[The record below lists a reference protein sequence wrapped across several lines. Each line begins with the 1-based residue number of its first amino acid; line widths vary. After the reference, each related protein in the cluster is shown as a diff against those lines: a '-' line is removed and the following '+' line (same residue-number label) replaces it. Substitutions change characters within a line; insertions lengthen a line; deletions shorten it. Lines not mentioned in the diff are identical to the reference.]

1 MNAPRQMKLV
11 FVTGSLVHGG
21 AERHSITLA
30 NRLAERG
37 HECHAVYIKDIP
49 DQLGRL
55 RLSAPS
61 SVRCLHARRYFD
73 VSALSHLHAF
83 LARLEP
89 SVVFATNSYALM
101 YASLARVRAPL
112 AVALH
117 TTYLQTLKEKAQML
131 AYRPL
136 YWSAAAAVFVCE
148 RQRAHWARR
157 AVFARRSAVIYNG
170 VDLEHWQ
177 GDPFA
182 GDAVRRAAGFEPGDF
197 VVGLSAVLR
206 PEKNPVQ
213 LVEAVARLRNRGVR
227 ATALFIG
234 DGPQRSPVL
243 ERAALLGI
251 PDHVVVTGF
260 QQDVRPYVSACDV
273 LALTSFT
280 EALSLA
286 AIEAMALGRP
296 VVHPDVGGAR
306 ELITHGEDGLLFPV
320 GDTDALVSALQRLSE
335 RAVRREMG
343 RRARGTVEARFSEHA
358 MVERY
363 EALLAEIASPR
374 RKHGHLRKRAAAH

>member
-1 MNAPRQMKLV
+1 MRLV
-11 FVTGSLVHGG
+11 FLTGSLVHGG

-37 HECHAVYIKDIP
+37 HECHAVYIKNIP
-49 DQLGRL
+49 AQLGRL
-55 RLSAPS
+55 QLAAPS

-73 VSALSHLHAF
+73 LSALSHLHAL

-89 SVVFATNSYALM
+89 SVVVATNSYALM
-101 YASLARVRAPL
+101 YAGLARGRAPL

-117 TTYLQTLKEKAQML
+117 TTHLQTAKEKLQML

-136 YWSAAAAVFVCE
+136 YWAADAAVFVCE

-157 AVFARRSAVIYNG
+157 GVFGRKNAVIYNG
-170 VDLEHWQ
+170 VDLEHWRA
-177 GDPFA
+177 DP
-182 GDAVRRAAGFEPGDF
+182 AAGEALRRSLGLSAGDF

-213 LVEAVARLRNRGVR
+213 LVEAIARLRGRGMP
-227 ATALFIG
+227 AKALFIG
-234 DGPQRSPVL
+234 DGP
-243 ERAALLGI
+243 ERAAVLSRASTFGMEQ
-251 PDHVVVTGF
+251 HVLVTGF
-260 QQDVRPYVSACDV
+260 QQDVRPYVAACDV

-306 ELITHGEDGLLFPV
+306 ELISDGEDGLLFPV
-320 GDTDALVSALQRLSE
+320 GDTAALVAALERLAVADTRTRFAGKA
-335 RAVRREMG
+335 RAK
-343 RRARGTVEARFSEHA
+343 VEARFSERA

-363 EALLAEIASPR
+363 EALLAELAPPR
-374 RKHGHLRKRAAAH
+374 RNHEHLRKRAPAH

>member
-1 MNAPRQMKLV
+1 MNAQRQMKLV

-37 HECHAVYIKDIP
+37 HECHAVYVKDVP

-55 RLSAPS
+55 RLAAPS

-73 VSALSHLHAF
+73 LSALAHLHAF
-83 LARLEP
+83 LERLEP

-101 YASLARVRAPL
+101 YAGLARARAPL

-117 TTYLQTLKEKAQML
+117 TTHLRTAKERLQML

-148 RQRAHWARR
+148 RSRAHWARR
-157 AVFARRSAVIYNG
+157 AVFARRNTVIHNG

-177 GDPFA
+177 SDPFA
-182 GDAVRRAAGFEPGDF
+182 GDAVRRAAGFERDDF
-197 VVGLSAVLR
+197 VAGLSAVLR
-206 PEKNPVQ
+206 PEKNAVQ
-213 LVEAVARLRNRGVR
+213 LVEAIARLRNRGVR
-227 ATALFIG
+227 AKALFIG
-234 DGPQRSPVL
+234 DGPQRSLVL
-243 ERAALLGI
+243 ERASGLGI
-251 PDHVVVTGF
+251 GKHVVVTGF
-260 QQDVRPYVSACDV
+260 QQDVRPYVSACDA

-286 AIEAMALGRP
+286 ALEAMALGRP
-296 VVHPDVGGAR
+296 VVHADVGGAR

-320 GDTDALVSALQRLSE
+320 GDTHALVSGLEKLSE
-335 RAVRREMG
+335 KALRDEMG
-343 RRARGTVEARFSEHA
+343 RRARATVESRFSERA
-358 MVERY
+358 MLERY

-374 RKHGHLRKRAAAH
+374 RKHEQARRRAPAH